1 MKFNESLKDFSCMIF
16 IYGNKVA
23 MYTVKG
29 ELVGVII
36 KNKEF
41 SEAMRIIFDMYWRQG
56 KSVKL

>member
-1 MKFNESLKDFSCMIF
+1 MVF

-23 MYTVKG
+23 MYTVEG

-41 SEAMRIIFDMYWRQG
+41 SEAMKIIFNIYWKQG
-56 KSVKL
+56 KPVRL